1 MIRDAWLSEAAGKN
15 CVLITSSELTLLT
28 VSDLEDSAFYT
39 CRVNGSGNE
48 LHNQLT
54 TLGFR
59 HVLNEVEYMG
69 YPQFNIPSES
79 EFEIRSAIKS
89 DFEDVVELAASG
101 FSYDRFHW
109 DPQVNP
115 VTANQIKKLWVSSAF
130 RHGSNRRL
138 WIAEQS
144 GRIAGFCLTVGSLP
158 TIRIDLIAVDV
169 NYRNRGVGARLV
181 SSIPHCYGE
190 TSIILRAGTQV
201 KNRESLRLYERVG
214 MKIESE
220 RRVYHRGAI

>member
-1 MIRDAWLSEAAGKN
+1 MIRDVWLSEVTGEN
-15 CVLITSSELTLLT
+15 CVLITSSELARLT

-39 CRVNGSGNE
+39 CRVNGPGNE
-48 LHNQLT
+48 LHSQLT
-54 TLGFR
+54 MLGFR
-59 HVLNEVEYMG
+59 HVLNEVEYVG
-69 YPQFNIPSES
+69 HLQSKIPRDS
-79 EFEIRSAIKS
+79 EFEVRSAIKS
-89 DFEDVVELAASG
+89 DFEDVVALAASG

-115 VTANQIKKLWVSSAF
+115 VVANQIKKLWVSNAF
-130 RHGSNRRL
+130 GDGSNRRL

-144 GRIAGFCLTVGSLP
+144 RQIAGFCLTVGSLP
-158 TIRIDLIAVDV
+158 AIRIDLIAVDISH
-169 NYRNRGVGARLV
+169 RNRGVGTRLV
-181 SSIPHCYGE
+181 SAIPQCYGD

-214 MKIESE
+214 MKVESE